1 MHDFPPQV
9 PDMAGPDVRAHT
21 TPTRRARAVVRW
33 RLPRRDFSRPETRSG
48 VRFLA
53 WLLWQQLPLLLLSS
67 FLSVIEWLP
76 GSVGPYLVGK
86 IVDEGI
92 IPGDLATVGRLSLIM
107 FGLVVIGI
115 GASVLGHTFV
125 VRTWLVAMYGSM
137 KLVTRKATQMGHVL
151 PQRTP
156 TGEVLSVS
164 ASDSD
169 EFGALTEIVSRFVG
183 ALIAYLVI
191 AGLVLSTS
199 VKLGIVVLLTAPL
212 IVLFAMPLLRPLQR
226 REEIDRSRTSDLTS
240 MATDIV
246 GGLRILRGIG
256 GERTFAR
263 NYAEQSQYTRQAAV
277 SAGVWQAAVEA
288 TGVLFSGLFLVA
300 LTWLGAGEVVTGS
313 LSVGQLISFF
323 GYAIFMVWPIQT
335 FFELAQKWV
344 RCVVS
349 ARKTVAVLDQ
359 QPPWQAPRQPLTLPD
374 HAELHDQESGFVAEP
389 GAFTIIVSAVPDD
402 SAALADR
409 LGRYLPADH
418 EPVSLDVTN
427 ALKGRAAR
435 RARKQQ
441 RAERARRAEQ
451 DRLLAGQKW
460 GVSLGTVDLAD
471 VGIDQVRERIVVS
484 DTASQVFA
492 GTLQSAIDPHGRLSL
507 AEAETMLHV
516 AAAEDVFAGSLG
528 GWQGRID
535 ERGRGLSGGQRQ
547 RVVLARVLGL
557 DPQILILVDPTS
569 AVDAH
574 TEALIAERLV
584 AHRRGKTTIVATVS
598 PLLLHHADRVAFLV
612 NRRMVA
618 QGTHEELLR
627 TNRDYR
633 RTVARALDETP
644 QSGAARA
651 TDARSAE
658 SSGAARATDAR
669 SAEAGDCDD

>member
-1 MHDFPPQV
+1 MHDFPPLV
-9 PDMAGPDVRAHT
+9 PDLAGPDARAHT
-21 TPTRRARAVVRW
+21 TPTRRGRAVVRR
-33 RLPRRDFSRPETRSG
+33 RLPRRDFSQPNARSG
-48 VRFLA
+48 VRFLG
-53 WLLWQQLPLLLLSS
+53 WLLWQQLPVLLLSS
-67 FLSVIEWLP
+67 LISVIEWLP

-107 FGLVVIGI
+107 FGLVIIGI
-115 GASVLGHTFV
+115 IAGVLGHTVV

-169 EFGALTEIVSRFVG
+169 EFGALTEVVSRFVG

-199 VKLGIVVLLTAPL
+199 LKLGIVVLITAPL

-226 REEIDRSRTSDLTS
+226 REEVERNRTSDLTS

-256 GERTFAR
+256 GEQTFAR
-263 NYAEQSQYTRQAAV
+263 NYSGQSQYTRRAAV

-288 TGVLFSGLFLVA
+288 TSVLFSGLFLVA
-300 LTWLGAGEVVTGS
+300 LTWLGAQEVVAGE

-344 RCVVS
+344 RSVVS

-359 QPPWQAPRQPLTLPD
+359 QPPWQPPSQPLTLPD
-374 HAELHDQESGFVAEP
+374 HAVLHDQESGFAAEP
-389 GAFTIIVSAVPDD
+389 GAFTIVVSAVPDD

-418 EPVSLDVTN
+418 EPVGLDG
-427 ALKGRAAR
+427 ADGLKGRAAR
-435 RARKQQ
+435 RAQ
-441 RAERARRAEQ
+441 RQRLAERARLAER
-451 DRLLAGQKW
+451 DRQLAGQKW

-471 VGIDQVRERIVVS
+471 VPIDHVRTRIVVS

-507 AEAETMLHV
+507 AEAETVLRV
-516 AAAEDVFAGSLG
+516 AAAEDVFAGSHG

-612 NRRMVA
+612 NKRIA
-618 QGTHEELLR
+618 AYGTHEELLQ
-627 TNRDYR
+627 TNADYR
-633 RTVARALDETP
+633 RTVARALDEAP
-644 QSGAARA
+644 A
-651 TDARSAE
+651 T
-658 SSGAARATDAR
+658 GIARATDAR
-669 SAEAGDCDD
+669 SAEAENVDE